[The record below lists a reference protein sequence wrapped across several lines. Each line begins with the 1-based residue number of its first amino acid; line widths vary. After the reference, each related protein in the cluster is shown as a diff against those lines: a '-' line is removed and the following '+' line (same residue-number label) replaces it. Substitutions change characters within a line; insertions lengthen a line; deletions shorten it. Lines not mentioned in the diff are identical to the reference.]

1 MAVTAIVTA
10 ATAVVGVVVGYFQT
24 KNALKDL
31 KGSLK
36 TTTSQKK
43 GYEVNTRSSIAN
55 RTVVYGETKIGGI
68 VVFDHSYAS
77 DNNKFNRI
85 IALAGHEVDSIQKV
99 FVDLGDYTYR
109 VSSTSGDVV
118 TLTKQD
124 FQFNDISGDTLS
136 TSGKIGIKAVD
147 GGHTLSLGGSAPPNF
162 DTSVWT
168 SNHKLLGVA
177 HVAASFVYDEDLFPQ
192 GVPTITALVRG
203 KKLYDPRTTTTTWS
217 DNPALAILDYLRN
230 TEYGVGEADANID
243 FDSFETAANVCD
255 ELVSGAKR
263 YTVNGFFLTSEAHVD
278 VLDKLRNSMAGQLW
292 YSQGKWRVKA
302 GSYVAP
308 TLTLDEN
315 DLRGPLTVS
324 TKVSRRDSANT
335 VKGVFSGKASGYKET
350 EYPPVTAA
358 TFVSQ
363 DNGYENSL
371 DLNLPFTDTSDEAQR
386 LAIIALEKA
395 RLQTTVVGTFG
406 IRAFGLQI
414 GDVVQLT
421 NERMGF
427 SSKTFEVADW
437 SFGLDD
443 NGAFNVDLTLRE
455 IAESVYNSTLDI
467 NPYDPDEPTFPD
479 PYANFYVSS
488 LTQVYVGATGIHKFT
503 WAAPASAIT
512 SYYEVRYRQ
521 TAGDTYTTLTT
532 KTESIAIEGLY
543 SGVEYLVEVRPVSN
557 TGVRGSV
564 VDLTFTAGLDTTAP
578 GLPTSVTATGGY
590 KYVELTWVNPGD
602 QDFSVV
608 DIYESDASGGTYQ
621 LVGSTGQDRY
631 IRNGLPISVTR
642 WYKLKARDYNGN
654 TSAFTTAISA
664 TTDGV
669 DSADFT
675 DDIVTLFTDQG
686 LYPIEDVDTLP
697 ASGDYVGHKVYLT
710 TDGKLYTWDGSNWST
725 ITSDFDIAPG
735 SITATEI
742 ASDAITTPKIAANAV
757 TANEIQANTITGGLL
772 ATSGIITNS
781 AQINDSLITN
791 AKIANLAV
799 DNAKIA
805 NVSIDT
811 AKMIVGTV
819 SDEAIAMAHAV
830 RVTGPNVTPAN
841 ISHSSVLMVEGKV
854 TPGGTVVYAE
864 VVAQCVDY
872 FNPDAFLDCSLAL
885 RFGPNASDPLV
896 PVGSGLSNPQ
906 TVNYYYS
913 QVYNQVDSMALSVF
927 AVRSASEAQNIYAH
941 FDLGVNW
948 ASAEVSYKFN
958 IRAEYV

>member
-1 MAVTAIVTA
+1 MGVVAAVTTIVVA
-10 ATAVVGVVVGYFQT
+10 GVGAVVGYFQT
-24 KNALKDL
+24 KKAINELKADL
-31 KGSLK
+31 KSVAA
-36 TTTSQKK
+36 QKR
-43 GYEVNTRSSIAN
+43 GYEVNTRSSVAN
-55 RTVVYGETKIGGI
+55 RSVIYGETKVGGI

-77 DNNKFNRI
+77 DNSKFNRI
-85 IALAGHEVDSIQKV
+85 VAIAGHEVDSIQKV
-99 FVDLGDYTYR
+99 FLDLGDHSYR
-109 VSSTSGDVV
+109 ASSTSGNVT

-124 FQFNDISGDTLS
+124 FQFNDVVGDTLS
-136 TSGKIGIKAVD
+136 TSGKIAIKAVD
-147 GGHTLSLGGSAPPNF
+147 GGHTTSLGGATVPNF

-168 SNHKLLGVA
+168 ANHKLLGIA
-177 HVAASFVYDEDLFPQ
+177 HIAASFVYDEDLFPQ
-192 GVPTITALVRG
+192 SVPSITALVRG
-203 KKLYDPRTTTTTWS
+203 KKLYDPRTATTAWS
-217 DNPALAILDYLRN
+217 DNPALAILDYLRD
-230 TEYGVGEADANID
+230 TSYGVGVVDANID
-243 FDSFETAANVCD
+243 FDSFKTAANVCEEIVD
-255 ELVSGAKR
+255 GAKR
-263 YTVNGFFLTSEAHVD
+263 YTVNGFFITAQAHVD
-278 VLDKLRNSMAGQLW
+278 VLDQLRSSMAGHLW

-302 GSYVAP
+302 GSYIAP
-308 TLTLDEN
+308 TLTLTED
-315 DLRGPLTVS
+315 DLRSPITVA
-324 TKVSRRDSANT
+324 TRASRRDSANT
-335 VKGVFSGKASGYKET
+335 VKGVFSGKESGYKDT

-358 TFVSQ
+358 TFVAQ
-363 DNGYENSL
+363 DNGYENIL
-371 DLNLPFTDTSDEAQR
+371 DLNFPFTNTATEAQR

-395 RLQTTVVGTFG
+395 RLQTTVNATFG

-414 GDVVQLT
+414 GDVVQLA

-427 SSKTFEVADW
+427 SNKTFEVTDW
-437 SFGLDD
+437 SFGLGEE
-443 NGAFNVDLTLRE
+443 GAFNVDLTLSE
-455 IAESVYNSTLDI
+455 ITASVYNSVLDI
-467 NPYDPDEPTFPD
+467 NPYDPTEPTFPD

-503 WAAPASAIT
+503 WVSPASAIT
-512 SYYEVRYRQ
+512 SHYEVRYRQ

-532 KTESIAIEGLY
+532 KTESIALEGLY
-543 SGVEYLVEVRPVSN
+543 TGVEYIVEVRPVSN
-557 TGVRGSV
+557 TGIRGSV
-564 VDLTFTAGLDTTAP
+564 VDITFTAGLDTTAP

-654 TSAFTTAISA
+654 VSAFTTAISA

-686 LYPIEDVDTLP
+686 LYPIEDVTSLP

-710 TDGKLYTWDGSNWST
+710 TDGKLYTWGGSSWST
-725 ITSDFDIAPG
+725 ITSDVAPG

-742 ASDAITTPKIAANAV
+742 ANDAITTPKLAANAV
-757 TANEIQANTITGGLL
+757 TANEIAANTITGGLI
-772 ATSGIITNS
+772 AASGIITNS
-781 AQINDSLITN
+781 AQINDGLITN
-791 AKIANLAV
+791 AKIGNLAV

-830 RVTGPNVTPAN
+830 QVTGPNVTPAN

-872 FNPDAFLDCSLAL
+872 VNPDAFLDCSLAL

-913 QVYNQVDSMALSVF
+913 QVNNQVDSMALSVF

-948 ASAEVSYKFN
+948 ASAVVSYKFN